1 MCRHLAYVG
10 PPVTLEKL
18 IVKPKHSLLQQSF
31 APRYQTHG
39 TINADGFGVGWYDR
53 DKRVEP
59 ARYRTTRQI
68 WAVTTLS

>member
-18 IVKPKHSLLQQSF
+18 IIKPEHSLLQQAF
-31 APRYQTHG
+31 APRHQTHG

-53 DKRVEP
+53 DTRAEP
-59 ARYRTTRQI
+59 EEMPT
-68 WAVTTLS
+68 VTGT